1 MSEQIVNKPTSVTST
16 RRERVAQLV
25 LRGLTA
31 REIVAALASGDNR
44 IINGRTGKPW
54 SLGTIGTDLIALKAE
69 WNRRA
74 NAAFDEHR
82 ARQLAEVA
90 ELKRAAWSSR
100 RYETVLR
107 CLERE
112 AKLLGLDAPARDT
125 QVALNLDV
133 GNLSDEQLQRIAN
146 GEDPLRVISIHAPA
160 TASASGA
167 GAAPTPGD
175 EGRLGGG
182 TV

>member
-1 MSEQIVNKPTSVTST
+1 MSVQIVNKPANITST
-16 RRERVAQLV
+16 RRARVAQLV
-25 LRGLTA
+25 LRVLTA
-31 REIVAALASGDNR
+31 REIVVALASGDNP
-44 IINGRTGKPW
+44 IINAKTGAPW
-54 SLGTIGTDLIALKAE
+54 SLGTVADDLKALKAE

-74 NAAFDEHR
+74 AEAYDEHR

-175 EGRLGGG
+175 EGRLGGA

>member
-1 MSEQIVNKPTSVTST
+1 MSEHAPNKQPNVTST
-16 RRERVAQLV
+16 RRARVAQLV

-44 IINGRTGKPW
+44 IINGRTGEPW
-54 SLGTIGTDLIALKAE
+54 SPGTIGSDLIALKAE

-74 NAAFDEHR
+74 NEAYSEHR

-100 RYETVLR
+100 RYETVLK

-112 AKLLGLDAPARDT
+112 AKLLGLDAHERLEISGPDGGKIEIKHGFDDDQLSEIGAILAT
-125 QVALNLDV
+125 V
-133 GNLSDEQLQRIAN
+133 GAFT
-146 GEDPLRVISIHAPA
+146 APA
-160 TASASGA
+160 A
-167 GAAPTPGD
+167 GAANAEDDALHTA
-175 EGRLGGG
+175 
-182 TV
+182 